1 MTRPRTAGV
10 EGRRRRVTH
19 IGVADLL
26 IALLLAG
33 CGVAS
38 TPTTSPTSAPMA
50 SPTSAATVS
59 PTPALDPS
67 HTRLANDA
75 GDRLRLLEEARAL
88 DRGEYLDDC
97 PFYGDSVYVEEQR
110 AALRGRSIDLLTA
123 LGEGYETSGDRVSA
137 AAAYRQAIAV
147 AVDGCPPAEAGLSR
161 LAAPS

>member
-38 TPTTSPTSAPMA
+38 TPTTGPTSAPVA
-50 SPTSAATVS
+50 SPMSAATVS

-67 HTRLANDA
+67 HTPTATAASTGVGWLAYA
-75 GDRLRLLEEARAL
+75 GSGFWISYPPEWKVQARQDETGL
-88 DRGEYLDDC
+88 QLVSPSTYPFLVVLNRGPVNPATPQIL
-97 PFYGDSVYVEEQR
+97 
-110 AALRGRSIDLLTA
+110 
-123 LGEGYETSGDRVSA
+123 
-137 AAAYRQAIAV
+137 
-147 AVDGCPPAEAGLSR
+147 AEASLIDVR
-161 LAAPS
+161 